1 MRNTTTWLNHD
12 FVFTQ
17 QSLLTPREFLSK
29 AMDRRMGI
37 PLSGEGQLEVLHR
50 KGILVPLYRVR
61 KDTRGMTK
69 RAPQEDVL
77 AYTEF
82 LSVPKTAPGLRL
94 LREQKQLIDPRRER
108 FRPWHHYV
116 RTLGDISIETSE
128 FLYSPYQLLLL
139 HQLRNLLPS
148 MHRLG
153 PPPFRFSLSLSP
165 ELISQFQ
172 KLGNEFDALTG
183 LLSVLEAVYRPRLTH
198 HIFAEFDLWQ
208 QFVDGFDPV
217 KVFNWVH
224 WSSDEVIALA
234 ERLVISANGLDPAR
248 RWLRLLRLIEAD
260 QWEHLRGDAL
270 MAMDHRI
277 AAEMLFLFHEDLLTR
292 GAALPPDLI
301 PPFAPHPRNVRL
313 TTDRE
318 ELDEVL
324 MEFGLSPMPSLV
336 LFVEGETEL
345 LIIPRVIKLLGLPQR
360 RSFIEV
366 HCTHGNM
373 ANVGRFAM
381 LVARPELRR
390 SPQKHIRFARPPTQ
404 FLFLVDHE
412 GPFRD
417 SAKIQRKKDDWVQQ
431 IAEIVR
437 FTNQMEVSQQDLAKL
452 IDITTW
458 GEGGCFEFAH
468 FSDQELAEGVEHACR
483 LQGLTPRGQIRE
495 SHVEAIRRDPAQN
508 VEKLWRTGRLG
519 KEAKKLSKLHLA
531 EALWP
536 MLEAKIRS
544 AIDEGTQ
551 ADIPVVRV
559 IQRAVDTALRVHRQ
573 NVIIRGAE
581 ES

>member
-1 MRNTTTWLNHD
+1 
-12 FVFTQ
+12 
-17 QSLLTPREFLSK
+17 
-29 AMDRRMGI
+29 MGI
-37 PLSGEGQLEVLHR
+37 SLSGEGQLEALHR
-50 KGILVPLYRVR
+50 HRILVPLYRV
-61 KDTRGMTK
+61 KKSTRGMPK
-69 RAPQEDVL
+69 LMRQHDVL
-77 AYTEF
+77 TYSGF
-82 LSVPKTAPGLRL
+82 VSVPKTTPGLRL
-94 LREQKQLIDPRRER
+94 LREQKQLIDPRQER
-108 FRPWHHYV
+108 FQPWHHYV
-116 RTLGDISIETSE
+116 RELGDISIETSE
-128 FLYSPYQLLLL
+128 FLYSPYQLLSL
-139 HQLRNLLPS
+139 HQLRNVLPS
-148 MHRLG
+148 MHPWG
-153 PPPFRFSLSLSP
+153 QPPYRFSLSLAK
-165 ELISQFQ
+165 EQISQFQ
-172 KLGNEFDALTG
+172 NLGEELDALTE
-183 LLSVLEAVYRPRLTH
+183 LLSVLDAVYRPRLTH
-198 HIFAEFDLWQ
+198 RIFGEFDLWQ
-208 QFVDGFDPV
+208 QFVNASDPATV
-217 KVFNWVH
+217 SQWLG
-224 WSSDEVIALA
+224 WSPTGVMAWA
-234 ERLVISANGLDPAR
+234 ERLVIAANGLDPAR
-248 RWLRLLRLIEAD
+248 RWLRLLRLVDPD
-260 QWEHLRGDAL
+260 QWRLLGGDVL
-270 MAMDHRI
+270 LAMDHRI
-277 AAEMLFLFHEDLLTR
+277 AAEMLFLFHEDLVAR
-292 GAALPPDLI
+292 GAAPPPDPI
-301 PPFAPHPRNVRL
+301 PASAPHPRNERL

-345 LIIPRVIKLLGLPQR
+345 LIIPRVIKLLGIPQR

-381 LVARPELRR
+381 LVARPGLRR
-390 SPQKHIRFARPPTQ
+390 SRQDHILFTRPPTQ

-431 IAEIVR
+431 IAEVVR